1 VKHQFVGQLIDALG
15 AGRAGCMVQGRA
27 HFLPDRPTAVE
38 HALDTGLSGIAPKA
52 SEFGINLAHGGI
64 DLLHGLRGI
73 QSHAGLLVKLGQP
86 LRLHAQATGTDDI
99 A

>member
-1 VKHQFVGQLIDALG
+1 
-15 AGRAGCMVQGRA
+15 M
-27 HFLPDRPTAVE
+27 
-38 HALDTGLSGIAPKA
+38 
-52 SEFGINLAHGGI
+52 SEGGI